1 MEKIYFDGYLWSI
14 EDDPLCEDGSTPSY
28 EDCRDC
34 PCFMNVI
41 RHTKFRN
48 VLKQRRKKKRKNIKL
63 KGYL

>member
-1 MEKIYFDGYLWSI
+1 MEKIYFNGYLWSI

-34 PCFMNVI
+34 PLFYECYTAHEI
-41 RHTKFRN
+41 PKRIKA
-48 VLKQRRKKKRKNIKL
+48 KKKEEKKNIKL